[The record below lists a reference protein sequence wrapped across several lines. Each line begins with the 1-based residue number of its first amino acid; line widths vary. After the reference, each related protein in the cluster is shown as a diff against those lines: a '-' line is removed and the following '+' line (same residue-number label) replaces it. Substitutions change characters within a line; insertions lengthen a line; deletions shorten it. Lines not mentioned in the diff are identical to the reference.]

1 MPTGDSMRD
10 GSLLVAAVEELYAP
24 VLSDVLDAAGC
35 RDHAMRPGIRP
46 LDDNLVLCGHARTAQ
61 YVDGEQSEPEQ
72 NPYQL
77 TMTLVDDLKVGEVV
91 VLACGG
97 SIRIAPWGELLST
110 AAQARGA
117 AGFVTDGLVRD
128 SRTVRKM
135 KFPVFH
141 AGIGL
146 IDAKG
151 RGRVAAIDI
160 PVECGGV
167 LVRPGDLVFGD
178 ADGVVVIPKE
188 DEESILRA
196 AMARVAAEDRMRREL
211 RQGKTLI
218 EVFAKYRVL

>member
-24 VLSDVLDAAGC
+24 VVSDVLDAAGC

-46 LDDNLVLCGHARTAQ
+46 LDDHMVLCGHARTAQ
-61 YVDGEQSEPEQ
+61 YMDFDEIDPDQ
-72 NPYQL
+72 NPNLL
-77 TMTLVDDLKVGEVV
+77 TMTLVDELKVGEVV

-97 SIRIAPWGELLST
+97 SMRIAPWGELLST

-146 IDAKG
+146 IDARG
-151 RGRVAAIDI
+151 RGKVAATDI

-178 ADGVVVIPKE
+178 ADGVVVIPRE
-188 DEESILRA
+188 REESTLRSA
-196 AMARVAAEDRMRREL
+196 LERVAAEDSIRREL
-211 RQGKTLI
+211 RQGKPLI
-218 EVFAKYRVL
+218 EVFAKYGVL